1 MENFN
6 INRFWRT
13 LCWYVLENKNSLFK
27 WFVSFSLAFMAI
39 GVLCMYALRHHL
51 DDPGMVKVGMGQLVA
66 FSSTIMF
73 FSIILGISLVF
84 SCITKKQRRTAFLML
99 PATNMEKYV
108 SACIYAAVLVP
119 LCIILAF
126 IVGDTLRTLIYAAIG
141 HGWHSGVKEMWEMQG
156 SSIKNFGKPF
166 VIILWLG
173 STYILGA
180 TLLRKAPFPI
190 VSAVL
195 LILLFSFPIIMVKYI
210 QHVGPVSIPDY
221 VKIVGALL
229 LTVINYCV
237 GYRLFKRFQLITS
250 KWTNI

>member
-1 MENFN
+1 MDNFN

-27 WFVSFSLAFMAI
+27 WFTSFSLAFMAI
-39 GVLCMYALRHHL
+39 GVLFMYAIRNHL
-51 DDPGMVKVGMGQLVA
+51 DDPGMVKVGMGQMVA
-66 FSSTIMF
+66 FSTILMF
-73 FSIILGISLVF
+73 FSIILANSLVF

-108 SACIYAAVLVP
+108 SVCIYAAVLAP

-126 IVGDTLRTLIYAAIG
+126 LVGDTLRTLIYAAIG
-141 HGWHSGVKEMWEMQG
+141 HGWHSAVKEMWELEG
-156 SSIKNFGKPF
+156 GSIKNFGKPF
-166 VIILWLG
+166 VVMLWLG

-180 TLLRKAPFPI
+180 TLLRKAHFPI
-190 VSAVL
+190 VSAIL
-195 LILLFSFPIIMVKYI
+195 LILLFTFPIIMVKYI
-210 QHVGPVSIPDY
+210 QHVGPVSIPEY
-221 VKIVGALL
+221 VKIVVSLL
-229 LTVINYCV
+229 LTVFNYCV